1 MKNSTGTF
9 AAMRMRGLLATLPLA
24 AFALAQTLTADT
36 VLWYRFEEHE
46 PGYTMT
52 SSDRVTNE
60 VDNDSMKG
68 VPKWSAASA
77 WKNHRPNYV
86 APPKGYEAIY
96 DPVSGKIYPNT
107 AVMNFPPT
115 HKNDSEFI
123 GDGPHIETPDCEALH
138 LQSWTVEM
146 FVARTGQYRAQDA
159 IVKKQCNGGS
169 STRCNYAIYRPGSAS
184 NKYAFQVLAYN
195 EGGTGFKA
203 TASSSALSDNTA
215 LAGDL
220 MTKTNFWDHVAV
232 TFDAATRTVRAYK
245 NYVEVSNSPKVF
257 DEGYAT
263 QVYDSQFPLIIGA
276 GMGGNLGGDI
286 DEFRISNVALAPS
299 QFLRMCSPNALPET
313 THYIDF
319 SASTNLSAFAGW
331 SEESS
336 TIRGFFANTAPVAAS
351 NRTEGAKVNG
361 KVGSGIVS
369 DDLPGDDTRPG
380 LLSDVAVAN
389 ESAAHI
395 LTNVLNN
402 TNSGYIRVP
411 GLDAVTD
418 SSATVEFFFK
428 ATRVLNKANAV
439 NADAQDSAYLMDLSQ
454 CNVCVVRANRKVYM
468 RLTGNLYGYPETG
481 DSLRID
487 DDRWHHLAYVYDRE
501 EGSEVFYLDGTRIFG
516 QQSDS
521 LKSATHV
528 IGLTDNTDR
537 VMVLGNNGFSSI
549 NGGYTMTDTVFDEIR
564 ITKKALRPCE
574 FLTSVPKEAGNTLAW
589 YSFENDSLANGA
601 YDDVIGAGA
610 LAAYA
615 GGTSAFSPK
624 TPGDGHELWDSARNK
639 IRDNFKSVSFAGGKA
654 VWPRNSLLERED
666 LTVEFFARE
675 NAASANAG
683 LVSLLRSD
691 SGTNS
696 TAIAESDAMWSIRV
710 GSDGKTPEVY
720 VNNGSAQIVAFP
732 AASALGGNWRHYA
745 VVFAPSGNDTTVK
758 LYCDQTLA
766 ATQTI
771 TGKIQLPSATG
782 GAIPMLGT
790 TTGASSGAAFNGS
803 IDEVRISLGEVEVA
817 DFLYAPP
824 PGATVI
830 YMR

>member
-9 AAMRMRGLLATLPLA
+9 AAMRMRGLAATLPLA

-60 VDNDSMKG
+60 VDNASMKG
-68 VPKWSAASA
+68 VPKWSAASS

-138 LQSWTVEM
+138 LQSWTVEA
-146 FVARTGQYRAQDA
+146 FVARTGEYRAQDT
-159 IVKKQCNGGS
+159 IVMKQCNGGAI
-169 STRCNYAIYRPGSAS
+169 TRCNYAIYRPGSAS

-195 EGGTGFKA
+195 EGGTGFKS
-203 TASSSALSDNTA
+203 TASSSALGDNTA

-257 DEGYAT
+257 DEGFAT

-336 TIRGFFANTAPVAAS
+336 TIKGFFANTAPVAAS
-351 NRTEGAKVNG
+351 NRKEGAKVNG
-361 KVGSGIVS
+361 KDGSGIVS

-395 LTNVLNN
+395 LTNVQNN

-537 VMVLGNNGFSSI
+537 VMVLGNNGFSSV
-549 NGGYTMTDTVFDEIR
+549 NGGFTMTDTVFDEIR

-574 FLTSVPKEAGNTLAW
+574 FLTSVPKEEGNTLAW

-615 GGTSAFSPK
+615 GGMSAFSAK
-624 TPGDGHELWDSARNK
+624 TPGDGHELWDSERNK
-639 IRDNFKSVSFAGGKA
+639 IRDNFTSVSFAGGKA

-675 NAASANAG
+675 NAASANVG

-720 VNNGSAQIVAFP
+720 VNNGSAQTVAFP

-803 IDEVRISLGEVEVA
+803 IDEVRISLGEVDVA

>member
-1 MKNSTGTF
+1 MNNSKKTKAVSCECGRI
-9 AAMRMRGLLATLPLA
+9 ALLFLA
-24 AFALAQTLTADT
+24 VFVCTQTLMADT

-52 SSDRVTNE
+52 SADRVTNE
-60 VDNDSMKG
+60 VDNATMQG
-68 VPKWSAASA
+68 VPKWSAASS

-96 DPVSGKIYPNT
+96 DPVSGKIYPNV

-138 LQSWTVEM
+138 LQSWTVEA
-146 FVARTGQYRAQDA
+146 FVARTGQYRAQDT
-159 IVKKQCNGGS
+159 IVMKQCNGGAI
-169 STRCNYAIYRPGSAS
+169 TRCNYAIYRPGSAS

-195 EGGTGFKA
+195 EGGTGFKS
-203 TASSSALSDNTA
+203 TASSSALGDNTA
-215 LAGDL
+215 LAGNL

-276 GMGGNLGGDI
+276 GMGGNLGGYI

-313 THYIDF
+313 THYVDF

-331 SEESS
+331 SENSS

-351 NRTEGAKVNG
+351 NRKEGAKVNG
-361 KVGSGIVS
+361 KIGSGIVS

-395 LTNVLNN
+395 LTNVQNN

-428 ATRVLNKANAV
+428 TTRVLNKANAV
-439 NADAQDSAYLMDLSQ
+439 NDDAQDSAYLMDLSQ
-454 CNVCVVRANRKVYM
+454 CNVCIVRANRKVYM

-501 EGSEVFYLDGTRIFG
+501 EGSEAFYLDGTRIFG

-521 LKSATHV
+521 LKTATHV

-549 NGGYTMTDTVFDEIR
+549 NGGFTMTDTVFDEIR

-574 FLTSVPKEAGNTLAW
+574 FLTSVPKEEGNTLAW
-589 YSFENDSLANGA
+589 YSFENGSLANGA

-615 GGTSAFSPK
+615 GGTPAFSAK
-624 TPGDGHELWDSARNK
+624 RPGDKAELWDNAENK
-639 IRDNFKSVSFAGGKA
+639 IRDNMAALAFAGGKA
-654 VWPRNSLLERED
+654 VWPRNSLLERD
-666 LTVEFFARE
+666 NLTVEFFARQRT
-675 NAASANAG
+675 ASAGAG
-683 LVSLLRSD
+683 LVSLLRSAH
-691 SGTNS
+691 GTNS
-696 TAIAESDAMWSIRV
+696 TALAEADAMWSIRV
-710 GSDGKTPEVY
+710 GNDGRTPEVY
-720 VNNGSAQIVAFP
+720 VNNGTAQTVVFP
-732 AASALGGNWRHYA
+732 AAAVCADRWRHYA
-745 VVFAPSGNDTTVK
+745 VVFAPSDGDTTVK
-758 LYCDQTLA
+758 LFCDHELVKTE
-766 ATQTI
+766 TI
-771 TGKIQLPSATG
+771 TGAIQLPSPTG
-782 GAIPMLGT
+782 GAIPILGA
-790 TTGASSGAAFNGS
+790 TTGIPDGVPFTGFL
-803 IDEVRISLGEVEVA
+803 DEVRISLGEVAVA
-817 DFLYAPP
+817 DMLYAPP
-824 PGATVI
+824 PGGTVFFV
-830 YMR
+830 R

>member
-1 MKNSTGTF
+1 MKNSTGTL
-9 AAMRMRGLLATLPLA
+9 AAMRMRGLLAMLPLA

-138 LQSWTVEM
+138 LQSWTVEA
-146 FVARTGQYRAQDA
+146 FVARTGEYRAQDT
-159 IVKKQCNGGS
+159 IVMKQCNSGAI
-169 STRCNYAIYRPGSAS
+169 TRCNYAIYRPGSAS

-195 EGGTGFKA
+195 EGGTGFKS
-203 TASSSALSDNTA
+203 TASSSALGDNTA
-215 LAGDL
+215 LAGNL

-313 THYIDF
+313 THYVDF

-331 SEESS
+331 SENSS

-351 NRTEGAKVNG
+351 NRKEGAKVNG
-361 KVGSGIVS
+361 KDGSGIVS
-369 DDLPGDDTRPG
+369 DDLPGNDTRPG

-395 LTNVLNN
+395 LTNVQNN

-468 RLTGNLYGYPETG
+468 RLTGNLYGYSETG

-537 VMVLGNNGFSSI
+537 VMVLGNNGFSSV
-549 NGGYTMTDTVFDEIR
+549 NGGYTMTDTIFDEIR

-589 YSFENDSLANGA
+589 YSFENNSLANGA

-624 TPGDGHELWDSARNK
+624 TPGDGHELWDSERNK
-639 IRDNFKSVSFAGGKA
+639 IRDNFTSVSFAGGKA

-720 VNNGSAQIVAFP
+720 VNNGSSQTVAFP

-803 IDEVRISLGEVEVA
+803 IDEVCISLGEVEVA

>member
-1 MKNSTGTF
+1 MKNSTGTL
-9 AAMRMRGLLATLPLA
+9 AAMRMRGLLAMLPLA

-138 LQSWTVEM
+138 LQSWTVEA
-146 FVARTGQYRAQDA
+146 FVARTGEYRAQDT
-159 IVKKQCNGGS
+159 IVMKQCNSGAI
-169 STRCNYAIYRPGSAS
+169 TRCNYAIYRPGSAS

-195 EGGTGFKA
+195 EGGTGFKS
-203 TASSSALSDNTA
+203 TASSSALGDNTA
-215 LAGDL
+215 LAGNL

-313 THYIDF
+313 THYVDF

-331 SEESS
+331 SENSS

-351 NRTEGAKVNG
+351 NRKEGAKVNG
-361 KVGSGIVS
+361 KDGSGIVS
-369 DDLPGDDTRPG
+369 DDLPGNDTRPG

-395 LTNVLNN
+395 LTNVQNN

-468 RLTGNLYGYPETG
+468 RLTGNLYGYSETG

-537 VMVLGNNGFSSI
+537 VMVLGNNGFSSV
-549 NGGYTMTDTVFDEIR
+549 NGGYTMTDTIFDEIR

-589 YSFENDSLANGA
+589 YSFENNSLANGA

-624 TPGDGHELWDSARNK
+624 TPGDGHELWDSERNK
-639 IRDNFKSVSFAGGKA
+639 IRDNFTSVSFAGGKA

-720 VNNGSAQIVAFP
+720 VNNGSSQTVAFP